1 MKAKLRKPIHPDT
14 FQLVTNYR
22 SHGGIVDCAVSL
34 IELLGQI
41 QLGMSIGRH
50 YFFAVL
56 IEEIETRF
64 GSSSGY
70 HCPRRGCGVEAI

>member
-56 IEEIETRF
+56 IEETADRDSIWELIRLSLSAP
-64 GSSSGY
+64 GL
-70 HCPRRGCGVEAI
+70 RR